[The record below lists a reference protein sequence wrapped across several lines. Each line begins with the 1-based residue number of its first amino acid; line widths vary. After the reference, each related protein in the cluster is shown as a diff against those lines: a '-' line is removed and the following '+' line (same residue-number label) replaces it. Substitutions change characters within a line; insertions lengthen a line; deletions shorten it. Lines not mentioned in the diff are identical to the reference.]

1 MKLVKLSG
9 SIFCGAAW
17 SNRDIEVLAIDRDSA
32 LQSFLNECT
41 AIDLRK
47 SLDYGKRLE
56 PIDYDLVKAVPQ
68 SMCVNKDFELFKLNP
83 EKYIDLYWEEIELPY
98 VIVN

>member
-17 SNRDIEVLAIDRDSA
+17 SNRDIEVLAVDRESA
-32 LQSFLNECT
+32 LQSFLKECS

-47 SLDYGKRLE
+47 SLEYPKTLNQS
-56 PIDYDLVKAVPQ
+56 DYDVLYGICEPMWD
-68 SMCVNKDFELFKLNP
+68 SKDFEVFKLNP